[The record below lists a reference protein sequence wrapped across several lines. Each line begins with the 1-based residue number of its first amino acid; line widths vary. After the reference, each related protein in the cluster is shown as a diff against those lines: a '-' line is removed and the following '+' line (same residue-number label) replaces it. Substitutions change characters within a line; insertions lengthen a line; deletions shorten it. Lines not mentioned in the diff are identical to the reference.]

1 MLDVVPI
8 KRRRTSFT
16 LIEFN
21 CYVSAVCTSMA
32 LNSVKKINFSYIPAS
47 NEQNRVVHRLKC
59 FGFWST
65 SSPRPLFAV
74 GQWTPVS
81 INLFLK

>member
-32 LNSVKKINFSYIPAS
+32 LNSVKKSISAIY
-47 NEQNRVVHRLKC
+47 L
-59 FGFWST
+59 
-65 SSPRPLFAV
+65 
-74 GQWTPVS
+74 PVMNK
-81 INLFLK
+81 IELYTG